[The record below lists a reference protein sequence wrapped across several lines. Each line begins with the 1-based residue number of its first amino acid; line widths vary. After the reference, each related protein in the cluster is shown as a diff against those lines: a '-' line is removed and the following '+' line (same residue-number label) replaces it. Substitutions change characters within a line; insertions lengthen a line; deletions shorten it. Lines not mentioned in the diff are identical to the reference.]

1 MRPGV
6 AMRIFLVFAL
16 QIALNSLSAQTITI
30 RVVNGKTG
38 KSLATANV
46 ALFNAAPPYY
56 SIGNAKDL
64 RQDGTN
70 VFDLQG
76 VQRIRP
82 GVSGVM
88 SCGKD
93 VVSGEEFATDEIVF
107 HGIAMPNHC
116 GSKPIVAKPGDLVL
130 VYRPPTWW
138 EKYKYK

>member
-1 MRPGV
+1 MSLGV
-6 AMRIFLVFAL
+6 TMRIFLVFAL
-16 QIALNSLSAQTITI
+16 QIAVTALSAQTITI

-38 KSLATANV
+38 KGFATASV

-76 VQRIRP
+76 VKRIRP

-93 VVSGEEFATDEIVF
+93 VVIAEEFATDDIVF
-107 HGIAMPNHC
+107 HGIAMPNRC
-116 GSKPIVAKPGDLVL
+116 GSKPIVAKPGELVL

-138 EKYKYK
+138 EREKYK